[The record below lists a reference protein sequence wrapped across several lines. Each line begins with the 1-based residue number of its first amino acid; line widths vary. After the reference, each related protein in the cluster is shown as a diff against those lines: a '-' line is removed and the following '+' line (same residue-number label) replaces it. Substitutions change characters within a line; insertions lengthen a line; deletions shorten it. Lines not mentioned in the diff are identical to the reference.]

1 MERIVNLACLWISRK
16 QEHAMSFAFTLAKI
30 SVLTLVFSS
39 VSLNAQAP
47 ETESSKADAP
57 DRGVFAGDW
66 LTIGIGG
73 GYGPS
78 YEGSDDYTLFP
89 APLAQGSVSGF
100 DFGARGPGLYV
111 DLVRDTNANGNVKFL
126 AGPLVRVRTDRNN
139 NIKDSVVRSLG
150 KKDVAI
156 EIGATAGVSFSKV
169 LNRFDS
175 LTLSTDIQWDVAEA
189 HRGRLISPNISY
201 STPLSTAV
209 FTSLSL
215 SATHVDGNYADTY
228 FSIDAAG
235 SAASGLPTFDAK
247 GGWKSY
253 GASLLGGVDLSGDA
267 RDGGWGVFGL
277 VSYSKLI
284 GDAKRSP
291 VTSIRGDADQWFLA
305 GGISYTF

>member
-1 MERIVNLACLWISRK
+1 MKISK
-16 QEHAMSFAFTLAKI
+16 FLVTTCALFAFGT
-30 SVLTLVFSS
+30 SQTVF
-39 VSLNAQAP
+39 AQAQ
-47 ETESSKADAP
+47 EADSSKAEVP

-66 LTIGIGG
+66 LTLGIGG

-89 APLAQGSVSGF
+89 APLAQGSLSGF

-111 DLVRDTNANGNVKFL
+111 DLVRDSNAEGNVKFL
-126 AGPLVRVRTDRNN
+126 AGPLVRVRTDRNS
-139 NIKDSVVRSLG
+139 NIKDPVVRSLG
-150 KKDVAI
+150 KEDVAI

-169 LNRFDS
+169 LNPFDS
-175 LTLSTDIQWDVAEA
+175 LTLSTDIQWDVAKA

-201 STPLSTAV
+201 STPLSTAI
-209 FTSLSL
+209 FTNLSL

-235 SAASGLPTFDAK
+235 SAASGLPVFDAK

-253 GASLLGGVDLSGDA
+253 GASLLGGFDLSGDV
-267 RDGGWGVFGL
+267 RDGGWGLFGL
-277 VSYSKLI
+277 VSYSRLT

-291 VTSIRGDADQWFLA
+291 VTAIRGDADQWFLA

>member
-1 MERIVNLACLWISRK
+1 M
-16 QEHAMSFAFTLAKI
+16 KI
-30 SVLTLVFSS
+30 STILVTTCALFALGTSPT
-39 VSLNAQAP
+39 VFAQAQ
-47 ETESSKADAP
+47 EADSSKAEVP

-66 LTIGIGG
+66 LTLGIGG

-89 APLAQGSVSGF
+89 APLAQGSLNGF

-111 DLVRDTNANGNVKFL
+111 DLVRDSNAEGNVKFL

-139 NIKDSVVRSLG
+139 NIKDPVVRSLG
-150 KKDVAI
+150 KEDVAI

-169 LNRFDS
+169 LNPFDS
-175 LTLSTDIQWDVAEA
+175 LTLSTDIQWDVAKA
-189 HRGRLISPNISY
+189 HRGRLISPNLSY
-201 STPLSTAV
+201 STPLSTAI
-209 FTSLSL
+209 FTNLSL

-235 SAASGLPTFDAK
+235 SAASGLPVFDAK

-253 GASLLGGVDLSGDA
+253 GASLLGGVDLSGDV

-277 VSYSKLI
+277 VSYSRLT

-291 VTSIRGDADQWFLA
+291 VTAIRGDADQWFLA